1 MLSCEE
7 ADLVTHALGVIAG
20 VMMGRHVCTAML

>member
-20 VMMGRHVCTAML
+20 VMMACHVCTAML

>member
-7 ADLVTHALGVIAG
+7 ADLVTYARCVIAG
-20 VMMGRHVCTAML
+20 AMIGRYVSAAML